1 MKPCTH
7 NGHSEAQIQALQEHS
22 KAIRREI
29 VQMASR
35 VKSAHIGGNFSVTDL
50 LVGLYFS
57 FLNIDP
63 QNSQSVDRDRLVFS
77 KGHCAASLYATL
89 AERGFAPKMVL
100 ADYFADGKLLT
111 GHPTKGCLPGVETS
125 TGSLGHGL
133 PVGAGLAYAAKKDGR
148 SYRSVV
154 VMSDGECDEGSVW
167 EAALF
172 AHQNKL
178 NNLVAVV
185 DYNKLQGFGRTE
197 EVASLEPFADKWKSF
212 GWGVIE
218 INGHDFCEILHALSS
233 LPLEKDKPSVIIA
246 HTIKG
251 KGVSFMENTLDWH
264 YKYPQGEEITKA
276 LEELA

>member
-1 MKPCTH
+1 MKPCAH
-7 NGHSEAQIQALQEHS
+7 NGHSEAEIQALQGHS

-29 VQMASR
+29 TVMASR

-57 FLNIDP
+57 FLKIDP
-63 QNSQSVDRDRLVFS
+63 KNPTSVDRDRLIFS
-77 KGHCAASLYATL
+77 KGHCAAGLYATL
-89 AERGFAPKMVL
+89 AERGFAPKAVL

-148 SYRSVV
+148 TYRSVV

-172 AHQNKL
+172 AHHNKL
-178 NNLVAVV
+178 DNLIAVI

-197 EVASLEPFADKWKSF
+197 EVASLEPFTDKWRAF
-212 GWGVIE
+212 GWGVTE
-218 INGHDFCEILHALSS
+218 IDGHNFCEIVNALAS
-233 LPLEKDKPSVIIA
+233 LPIAKGKPSVVIA
-246 HTIKG
+246 HTVKG

-264 YKYPQGEEITKA
+264 YKFPQGEELTKA
-276 LEELA
+276 LQELA